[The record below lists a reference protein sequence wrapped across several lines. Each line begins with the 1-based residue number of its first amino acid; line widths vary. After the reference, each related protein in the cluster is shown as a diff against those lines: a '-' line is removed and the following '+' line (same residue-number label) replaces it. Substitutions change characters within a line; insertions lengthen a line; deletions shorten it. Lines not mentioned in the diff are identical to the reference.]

1 MVVKVNADIN
11 AGNPA
16 KHRSRGCH
24 KCYSRPRTR
33 YAHQSGVRI
42 KPKRAS
48 VGRETSDVK
57 DHAMEVLRVG
67 QDAPPDR
74 SSRSSGWRVAHN
86 SLKARVTASAV
97 IAKLTQGPQSI
108 APAITV
114 MAKRGQNDLPNTCP
128 VCDRNVCD
136 GRVMVRSCP

>member
-1 MVVKVNADIN
+1 ML
-11 AGNPA
+11 
-16 KHRSRGCH
+16 
-24 KCYSRPRTR
+24 
-33 YAHQSGVRI
+33 I
-42 KPKRAS
+42 KPKGAS
-48 VGRETSDVK
+48 VGRETSDVE

-67 QDAPPDR
+67 QDTPGD
-74 SSRSSGWRVAHN
+74 RSSGWRVAHS
-86 SLKARVTASAV
+86 SLRAKVTAIAV